1 MLKPE
6 VSLPVGLATA
16 AVVYAVYSNATPPI
30 TDIRVGEPGNDH
42 VAKTE
47 RAATIA
53 SAGIVA
59 GISLVAKDPTIFIVG
74 GTMVII
80 MAFWTKHAN
89 MVNPLTSAIGKVL
102 PQPQTQ
108 QQAPS
113 DYGYQ
118 GDLSVVSGY

>member
-16 AVVYAVYSNATPPI
+16 AVVYSVYSNATPPM

-74 GTMVII
+74 GAMVII
-80 MAFWTKHAN
+80 MSFWTKHSN
-89 MVNPLTSAIGKVL
+89 MVNPLTSAIGKVM
-102 PQPQTQ
+102 PEPQTQ
-108 QQAPS
+108 QEAPA
-113 DYGYQ
+113 DYGYA
-118 GDLSVVSGY
+118 GDMAMVGY